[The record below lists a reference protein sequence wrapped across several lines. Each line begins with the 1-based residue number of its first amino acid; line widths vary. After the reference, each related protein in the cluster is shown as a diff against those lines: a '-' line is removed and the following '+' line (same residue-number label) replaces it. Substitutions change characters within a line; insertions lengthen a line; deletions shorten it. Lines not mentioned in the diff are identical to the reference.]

1 MTREKLSGAVVQKGR
16 SKALAIADIGSEL
29 GEITDSLN
37 KRLQEAYLDLSS
49 GRDHRRTHRGSSHRT
64 SFIEYVSEVYN
75 ARKEVRVGR
84 IIVCIARLQSKCHC
98 QVSSGGGGGGMAGAV
113 MDALSVRG
121 QSISSGGSGES
132 KVSSNLARDLSVRSE
147 YVAPS
152 AAAAAHAARIMTARS
167 NTTRNKSKGGRGNAS
182 FMTLL
187 RIQM

>member
-29 GEITDSLN
+29 GELTESLN

-84 IIVCIARLQSKCHC
+84 LIVCRARLQSNTHC
-98 QVSSGGGGGGMAGAV
+98 QVSSSGGGGGGGGGMAGAV

-152 AAAAAHAARIMTARS
+152 TAAAAHAARIMTARS
-167 NTTRNKSKGGRGNAS
+167 NTTRNKSKGGLLNANVS
-182 FMTLL
+182 
-187 RIQM
+187 